1 MFGTSKSTPP
11 SGLLG
16 VWYDLVMNHSFDPS
30 RQDTTQHDSPINQP
44 DVSKYTYSVADT
56 VIAFR
61 EASMSITD
69 RTIQRYCQSGKLR
82 ALCVDPDT
90 RQPTDKDNYIFLID
104 PISIPERVAQLR
116 EKQEFVSPT
125 VVASSRDITR
135 PVATGHDMSEPVASV
150 EEMQKTESQSNEETD
165 ELKKLREQVMSLEID
180 KRVRD
185 GLLDQMKNDR
195 KELLSQLQQHVET
208 MTNQSR
214 EIGQLET
221 RLELSAPMQQS
232 DDENPTPALNPD
244 QPEMRWA
251 GDKDANHQS
260 QYGV

>member
-1 MFGTSKSTPP
+1 MFTSNNP
-11 SGLLG
+11 S
-16 VWYDLVMNHSFDPS
+16 HP
-30 RQDTTQHDSPINQP
+30 TTTLPDKQIDQLDIN
-44 DVSKYTYSVADT
+44 KYTYSVADA
-56 VIAFR
+56 VLAFH

-82 ALCVDPDT
+82 AIRVDPDT
-90 RQPTDKDNYIFLID
+90 RQPTDTDNYLFLID
-104 PISIPERVAQLR
+104 PTSIPERVAQLR

-125 VVASSRDITR
+125 VVATSPDLTR
-135 PVATGHDMSEPVASV
+135 HDASGHDMSESVVAEPNKPNAEKSNPDNI
-150 EEMQKTESQSNEETD
+150 EELDQ
-165 ELKKLREQVMSLEID
+165 LREKVMSLEID

-195 KELLSQLQQHVET
+195 KELLSQLQTHVET

-221 RLELSAPMQQS
+221 RLELSAPASKTVVGEQQAPN
-232 DDENPTPALNPD
+232 NPA
-244 QPEMRWA
+244 QPEKQLE
-251 GDKDANHQS
+251 GDNDQDLHS